1 LRSTDIIH
9 GLPIGARV
17 LFLRLR
23 SLGDVVLL
31 TPALEALRRARPDLR
46 VTVAVEPA
54 FAAVLEGNPAVDDVL
69 LTSSFAESVAAI
81 RRRRFSVVYNQHG
94 GPRSVFYTALSG
106 AHWKVGWERA
116 QYSFLY
122 NVRVPDT
129 NTFYGAKRIHTV
141 EHRLTQ
147 LYWTGLG
154 RGPIPS
160 TRVFPQPD
168 ATASVTRKLVQAGVP
183 ASRPYAVLHPGGT
196 SSTKR
201 WPSEHF
207 AEIAGWLDKAHR
219 VTPVIRFGPG
229 EESLVKSARE
239 KLPPDCALFGP
250 EDLDL
255 RELIALVAGARLF
268 VGNDSGPA
276 HIAAAAGRPT
286 VVIFGSSDSTTWRP
300 WQTPYR
306 VVQNDFPC
314 NPCKGDRC
322 YAFPEPRCILTINA
336 EQVQKA
342 CDSILLDLP
351 RIA

>member
-1 LRSTDIIH
+1 LRSTDVLH

-31 TPALEALRRARPDLR
+31 TPALAALRRSRSDLR
-46 VTVAVEPA
+46 VTVAVEPP
-54 FAAVLEGNPAVDDVL
+54 FAPVLEGNPAVDDVL
-69 LTSSFAESVAAI
+69 LAKGFGETVAEI
-81 RRRRFSVVYNQHG
+81 RRRRFSIVYNQHG

-106 AHWKVGWERA
+106 APWKVGWESA

-122 NVRVPDT
+122 NVRVPGLK
-129 NTFYGAKRIHTV
+129 TFYGRRRVHTV

-147 LYWTGLG
+147 LYWTGLE
-154 RGPIPS
+154 RGPIPP
-160 TRVFPQPD
+160 TKVFPQPD
-168 ATASVTRKLVQAGVP
+168 AAASASRKLAQAGVP
-183 ASRPYAVLHPGGT
+183 AGRPYAVLHTGGT

-201 WPSEHF
+201 WPPENF
-207 AEIAGWLDKAHR
+207 AEIAGWLQRAHR
-219 VTPVIRFGPG
+219 VIPVVRFGPG
-229 EESLVKSARE
+229 EESIERAWRE
-239 KLPPDCALFGP
+239 RFAQNAVFLGP
-250 EDLDL
+250 QDMDL
-255 RELIALVAGARLF
+255 RELIALISNARLF

-286 VVIFGSSDSTTWRP
+286 VVIFGSSDSTTWGP
-300 WQTPYR
+300 WQTAHR
-306 VVQNDFPC
+306 VVQNDFAC

-322 YAFPEPRCILTINA
+322 YAFPEPRCILTITP

-342 CDSILLDLP
+342 CESILLDVP